1 MATTNIKLK
10 SDAPSSVE
18 RAAEVF
24 DQHGDFIR
32 SVIHFHV
39 RNKTEAEDLFQD
51 LFLSIV
57 AKPMPEEV
65 RNVKGFLYKLITDT
79 IKDAYRRIIRYQTR
93 IHRYAEYYLRI
104 IESHPAAGLIDVE
117 ESKKM
122 LDLIERHLPTKEA
135 LAVKLRYKDD
145 CDIEKVAEKMGVKTR
160 SASRY
165 VSIGLKKIGHV
176 LDKKQGSNYDSCRS

>member
-10 SDAPSSVE
+10 SDTSGVE

-24 DQHGDFIR
+24 DEHGDFIR
-32 SVIHFHV
+32 KVIHFHV

-57 AKPMPEEV
+57 ARPIPKEV

-93 IHRYAEYYLRI
+93 IHKYAEFHLRI
-104 IESHPAAGLIDVE
+104 IENHPDAGLIDVE
-117 ESKKM
+117 ETKKM
-122 LDLIERHLPTKEA
+122 YELIEKHLPTKEA
-135 LAVKLRYKDD
+135 LAVTLRYKHD
-145 CDIEKVAEKMGVKTR
+145 CDMEEVAEKMGVKTR
-160 SASRY
+160 SVSRY
-165 VSIGLKKIGHV
+165 VSVGLKKIGHV

>member
-1 MATTNIKLK
+1 VATTNIKLK

-24 DQHGDFIR
+24 DEHGDFIR

-57 AKPMPEEV
+57 AKPIPDEV

-93 IHRYAEYYLRI
+93 IHRYAEYHLRI

-117 ESKKM
+117 EAKKM
-122 LDLIERHLPTKEA
+122 YDLIERHLPTKEA
-135 LAVKLRYKDD
+135 LALKLRYKHN
-145 CDIEKVAEKMGVKTR
+145 CDMEEVAEKMGVKTR
-160 SASRY
+160 SVSRY

-176 LDKKQGSNYDSCRS
+176 LDKKQGSNYDKCRS